1 MSPDLRFRREVA
13 APPEYVFDAFTSQ
26 GGQEAFYGQ
35 DDPGW
40 IVRSQCD
47 LRPGGVW
54 TVAFGPSPSEL
65 YRHEH
70 VFRVVDRPRRLVVA
84 TTETRLDTTTL
95 ATESEITFEPRD
107 GKTLVTIVQRG
118 LPTADLRDEH
128 ASGLPNAVAR
138 LEANIV
144 TRRRDLDAMARHVID
159 ANHYMVLGTL
169 DPDGRPRLSPVYY
182 AAARYRDFYW
192 VSSPDA
198 HHTHNIRSHPAVEL
212 VIFDSTAAVGTGEA
226 VYLSATAREISDH
239 ALEDVIHEAFR
250 TTAGTRRFEPDEL
263 RGAADLRLFI
273 AQLESCEVHVPGR
286 HPVHGR
292 GLDSRQAAD
301 PTSG

>member
-1 MSPDLRFRREVA
+1 MSHDLRFQREVA
-13 APPEYVFDAFTSQ
+13 APPEYVFDAFTSRD
-26 GGQEAFYGQ
+26 GQEAFYGQ

-54 TVAFGPSPSEL
+54 AVAFGPSPTAL
-65 YRHEH
+65 YHHQH
-70 VFRVVDRPRRLVVA
+70 VFRVIERPHRLVVA
-84 TTETRLDTTTL
+84 TTETRLDQTTL
-95 ATESEITFEPRD
+95 TTESEITFEPHD

-118 LPTADLRDEH
+118 LPTAELRDEH
-128 ASGLPNAVAR
+128 GSGVPNAVAR
-138 LEANIV
+138 LEATIEM
-144 TRRRDLDAMARHVID
+144 RRRDLAAMARHVID

-182 AAARYRDFYW
+182 TAARYRDFYW

-198 HHTHNIRSHPAVEL
+198 HHTHNVRHRPAVEI
-212 VIFDSTAAVGTGEA
+212 VIFDSTAAVGAGQA
-226 VYLSATAREISDH
+226 VYLTATAREIG
-239 ALEDVIHEAFR
+239 EDQVENLIGEAFR
-250 TTAGTRRFEPDEL
+250 TTAGARRFEPDEL
-263 RGAADLRLFI
+263 RGAADLRLFV
-273 AQLESCEVHVPGR
+273 AHLGACEVHVPGG

-301 PTSG
+301 PTAR

>member
-198 HHTHNIRSHPAVEL
+198 HHTHNIRRHPAVEL

-239 ALEDVIHEAFR
+239 ELEDVIHEAFR

>member
-1 MSPDLRFRREVA
+1 
-13 APPEYVFDAFTSQ
+13 
-26 GGQEAFYGQ
+26 
-35 DDPGW
+35 
-40 IVRSQCD
+40 
-47 LRPGGVW
+47 VW

-70 VFRVVDRPRRLVVA
+70 VFRVIDRPRRLVVA
-84 TTETRLDTTTL
+84 TIETRLDTTTL

-239 ALEDVIHEAFR
+239 ELEDVIHEAFR